1 MMESE
6 LFMSAT
12 GLDVF
17 DRTIQKTNLWLQAVD
32 DELGLGSKHYA
43 YHLLRAV
50 LHEVRDR
57 LPMPQT
63 AHLGAQ
69 LPTLLRGVYYDSW
82 SPSLIGS
89 KEHREEFLTKIA
101 AEINPALNLSAEAVA
116 KCVFRVMSEKVDAGE
131 IRQVVH
137 TMPKDM
143 RTLWPSTV
151 AA

>member
-1 MMESE
+1 MT
-6 LFMSAT
+6 AT
-12 GLDVF
+12 RLDVF
-17 DRTIQKTNLWLQAVD
+17 DRTIQKTNLWLHSIQE
-32 DELGLGSKHYA
+32 ELGLENKHQA
-43 YHLLRAV
+43 YHLLRVV

-89 KEHREEFLTKIA
+89 KEHLEEFLSNIA
-101 AEINPALNLSAEAVA
+101 AEIDPALNLSAETVA
-116 KCVFRVMSEKVDAGE
+116 KCVFHVISEKVDAGE
-131 IRQVVH
+131 IRQIVQ

-143 RTLWPSTV
+143 RSLWPNK
-151 AA
+151 AAA

>member
-1 MMESE
+1 
-6 LFMSAT
+6 MSAT

-17 DRTIQKTNLWLQAVD
+17 DRTIQKTNLWLQAVEE
-32 DELGLGSKHYA
+32 ELGLESKRQA

-82 SPSLIGS
+82 SPLLKGS
-89 KEHREEFLTKIA
+89 KEHREEFLSNIA
-101 AEINPALNLSAEAVA
+101 TQIDPELNLSAEAAA
-116 KCVFRVMSEKVDAGE
+116 KGVFRVISQKVDAGE
-131 IRQVVH
+131 IRQIVE

-143 RTLWPSTV
+143 QPLWPSK
-151 AA
+151 AAA

>member
-1 MMESE
+1 
-6 LFMSAT
+6 MSAT

-17 DRTIQKTNLWLQAVD
+17 DRTIQKTNVWLQAVQE
-32 DELGLGSKHYA
+32 ELGLQSKHQA

-82 SPSLIGS
+82 SPSLTGS
-89 KEHREEFLTKIA
+89 KERRKEFLSHIA
-101 AEINPALNLSAEAVA
+101 AEIDPALNLSAEAVA
-116 KCVFRVMSEKVDAGE
+116 KCIFRVMSEKVDGGE
-131 IRQVVH
+131 IRQIVQ

-143 RTLWPSTV
+143 QSLWPNK
-151 AA
+151 AAA